1 MLIVALG
8 WIYVVAMAAIAE
20 ALSPQGTV
28 LGAVFTFL
36 LYGLLPLAVV
46 LYLLGTPARKR
57 ALRRA
62 EAANDAANGVAK
74 EAANL
79 VADAGASAPRGDPD
93 RCGHAPGG
101 SAPPVA
107 AKREEA

>member
-28 LGAVFTFL
+28 LGAIFTFF
-36 LYGLLPLAVV
+36 LYGPLPLAVV

-57 ALRRA
+57 ALSRA
-62 EAANDAANGVAK
+62 ETASRTAAAASPS
-74 EAANL
+74 
-79 VADAGASAPRGDPD
+79 ASPTSVHEPD
-93 RCGHAPGG
+93 RSGQTPSGAAAAVAP
-101 SAPPVA
+101 
-107 AKREEA
+107 KREEA